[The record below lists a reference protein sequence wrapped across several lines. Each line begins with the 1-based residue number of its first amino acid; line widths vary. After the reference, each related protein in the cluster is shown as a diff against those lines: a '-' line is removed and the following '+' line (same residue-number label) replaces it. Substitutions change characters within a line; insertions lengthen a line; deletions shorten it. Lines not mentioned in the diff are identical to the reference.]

1 MIVVN
6 SKMKRKKKRKEK
18 QLSIKQVKRGYVY
31 WLGKAQFKQTKKHVS
46 AALSI

>member
-1 MIVVN
+1 MFCYTKQTIIKVIKMIVVN

-31 WLGKAQFKQTKKHVS
+31 
-46 AALSI
+46 